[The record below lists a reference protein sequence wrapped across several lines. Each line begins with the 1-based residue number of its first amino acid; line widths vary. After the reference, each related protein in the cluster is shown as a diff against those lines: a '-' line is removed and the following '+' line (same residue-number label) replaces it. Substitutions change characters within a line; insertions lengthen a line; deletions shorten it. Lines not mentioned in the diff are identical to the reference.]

1 MSPGTLYL
9 IPTPLGPA
17 PIEALL
23 PPAVLATV
31 QRLDCYVAESAKT
44 ARAFLKAAGVARP
57 LAEIGIQELNEHT
70 PEDAVSAL
78 LAPLLAG
85 RDMGLVS
92 EAGAPGVADPGAL
105 LVRAA
110 HGKGIRVRPLVGPS
124 SILLALMASGLD
136 GQRFAFHGYLPVDAG
151 ERAKRLKELEALSR
165 RERMTQLF
173 IETPYRNAG
182 MFEALIATLGP
193 QTRLCVA
200 RELATEAEWIATDTV
215 ARWKART
222 RPDLAKR
229 PAVFLF
235 LA

>member
-1 MSPGTLYL
+1 MSAGTLFL
-9 IPTPLGPA
+9 IPTPLGDA
-17 PIEALL
+17 PMEALL
-23 PPAVLATV
+23 PAQVLATV
-31 QRLDCYVAESAKT
+31 LRLDCYVAENAKT

-57 LAEIGIQELNEHT
+57 LAEIEIRELNEHT
-70 PEDAVSAL
+70 PEEAVGAL
-78 LAPLLAG
+78 LSPLKAG
-85 RDMGLVS
+85 RDVGLVS

-110 HGKGIRVRPLVGPS
+110 HAQGIRVRPLVGPS

-151 ERAKRLKELEALSR
+151 ERARRLKELEAHSR

-173 IETPYRNAG
+173 IETPYRNAA
-182 MFEALIATLGP
+182 MFEALLASLAP

-200 RELATEAEWIATDTV
+200 RELATEGEWIATDTI
-215 ARWKART
+215 ARWKSRP